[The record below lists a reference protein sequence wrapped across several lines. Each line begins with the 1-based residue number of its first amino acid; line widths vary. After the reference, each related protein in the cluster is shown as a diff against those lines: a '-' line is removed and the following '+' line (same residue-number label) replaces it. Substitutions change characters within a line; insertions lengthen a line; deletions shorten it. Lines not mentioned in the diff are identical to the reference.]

1 MEVIKEEEIKII
13 TLSVVP
19 AFKIMMSQL
28 ILDKSL
34 TGDPCQRRI
43 TRKLYPN
50 DVGLESRRYKAVDV
64 SVAASVAVLIPQI
77 PKGKIKITSVLSRR
91 SRSEQILMINIVMVQ
106 EKTTMQAIN
115 LVDSTVRK

>member
-1 MEVIKEEEIKII
+1 MEVINEEEIKII

-28 ILDKSL
+28 IPDKSL

>member
-28 ILDKSL
+28 IPDKSL